1 MSGCLLDESVSKLAG
16 KVNMNNVRVLI
27 EITITLKVALALKC
41 DITKCEDIE
50 NLALQTR
57 KFSDSNNLKL
67 WAVVNNAG
75 IADSGAIDW
84 LSMDTLRKVMEV
96 NFFGAVGVTKAMLPL
111 LKANPGSRYK
121 HKWHLHLFI

>member
-1 MSGCLLDESVSKLAG
+1 
-16 KVNMNNVRVLI
+16 MNNVRVLI